1 MWFRSRSSEAGTSS
15 AARVRKSNKSRRRRP
30 TERLRLEA
38 LESRCLLT
46 FMAPV
51 NYSGGQAVV
60 AADLTNN
67 GVQDLVTCLS
77 GNSESA
83 VGVSLGKGD
92 GTFESARTFP
102 TGTGPFS
109 AAVGDLTGNGKLDIV
124 TGNSGYTGAGFSS
137 VNPSLSV
144 LLGNGDGTFQAPL
157 TFALAGFRNGIGVSV
172 AIGDM
177 NHDGR
182 LDVVVAGEAA
192 TTANVG
198 IVDVFLGQGNG
209 TFSLASTTQLS
220 DFWTETMKLG
230 DFNAD
235 GNLDVVVS
243 GLDSGGVA
251 VLQGNGDG
259 TLGAPTDFVTGGRLT
274 SLAVGDVNGDGK
286 LDIVAVNNDF
296 DDVAV
301 LLGNG
306 DGTFQRGADV
316 AASENPRAVVM
327 GDVNGDG
334 KMDLAVAGFDQYT
347 TGPYTGYTYYGT
359 PYTWYGTVTDPN
371 VNVLLGNGDGAFTW
385 SQTLSLSYAD
395 YPYGENP
402 NAITM
407 GDFNG
412 DAFADLAV
420 SGAGGGSVRLTGA
433 NWAPPAPAASSFS
446 LSGFPTS
453 TQAGRPGTF
462 AVTALNADGT
472 VDTAYTGTVRFNSS
486 DGQAALPAVYTFTA
500 ADAGKHTFSGTLK
513 TAGTQSITATD
524 ASTGTVS
531 GSETG
536 IGVTPASASHFA
548 VSSPAG
554 STAGNAFS
562 VIVTALDPYNNVATG
577 YASTVHFTSSDG
589 LAGLPADYTF
599 TANDAGVHTF
609 TSAVTLKT
617 AGSQTVAATDAST
630 GSIMGS
636 TTVAVSPATASTMI
650 VTGFPSPITAG
661 VAGSFTVTL
670 KDAYGNVAT
679 AYTGTVRITS
689 SDARAVLPAN
699 YTFTSGDAGKH
710 TFSATL
716 KTAGTQSITAT
727 DTVNASLHG
736 TDSGITVK
744 PAAAS
749 KFVLNAPASVQPGVP
764 FSLTVTVEDAYGNIV
779 TGYVGTVHFS
789 SSDSQAHLP
798 ANYTFTAADNGVHTF
813 TGVVLRKAGNQTITA
828 TDTKNSSITGKTV
841 VDVL

>member
-1 MWFRSRSSEAGTSS
+1 MWFRSIIGSLKTSAVSKPSRS
-15 AARVRKSNKSRRRRP
+15 KRRRQSP
-30 TERLRLEA
+30 GRLQLES

-51 NYSGGQAVV
+51 NYQGLSAVV
-60 AADLTNN
+60 TADLTNN
-67 GVQDLVTCLS
+67 GIQDLVTCGS
-77 GNSESA
+77 NGNGGAGYVS
-83 VGVSLGKGD
+83 VSLGKGD
-92 GTFESARTFP
+92 GTFESARSFA
-102 TGTGPFS
+102 TGTGAFS
-109 AAVGDLTGNGKLDIV
+109 VAVGDLTGNGILDIV
-124 TGNSGYTGAGFSS
+124 TTNSGFAGEAFPPL
-137 VNPSLSV
+137 NPSLSV
-144 LLGNGDGTFQAPL
+144 LMGNGDGTFQAPL
-157 TFALAGFRNGIGVSV
+157 TFSLAGFRDGTGVSV

-209 TFSLASTTQLS
+209 TFSLAATTQLS
-220 DFWTETMKLG
+220 DFWTEATRLG

-243 GLDSGGVA
+243 GLDSGGAA
-251 VLQGNGDG
+251 VLLGNGDG
-259 TLGAPTDFVTGGRLT
+259 TLGAPADFVTGGRLT

-286 LDIVAVNNDF
+286 LDVVAVNAEF
-296 DDVAV
+296 DEVSV

-306 DGTFQRGADV
+306 DGTFHRGADV
-316 AASENPRAVVM
+316 AASANPRAVVM
-327 GDVNGDG
+327 GDLNGDG
-334 KMDLAVAGFDQYT
+334 KMDLAVAGYDQYT

-371 VNVLLGNGDGAFTW
+371 VNVLLGNGDGTFTW
-385 SQTLSLSYAD
+385 SQTLSLSYTG
-395 YPYGENP
+395 YPYGEDP
-402 NAITM
+402 NAITT
-407 GDFNG
+407 GNFNG
-412 DAFADLAV
+412 DAFPDLAV
-420 SGAGGGSVRLTGA
+420 SGAGGVSVLLNGA
-433 NWAPPAPAASSFS
+433 NWAPPAPAPSSFRV
-446 LSGFPTS
+446 SGFPAS
-453 TQAGRPGTF
+453 TQAGTPGTIT
-462 AVTALNADGT
+462 VTALNADGT
-472 VDTAYTGTVRFNSS
+472 VDTGYIGTARFSSS
-486 DGQAALPAVYTFTA
+486 DSQAALPAAYTFTA
-500 ADAGKHTFSGTLK
+500 ADAGKHTFSAALK

-536 IGVTPASASHFA
+536 ITVTPASASHFA
-548 VSSPAG
+548 INSPAG
-554 STAGNAFS
+554 STAGSAFS

-617 AGSQTVAATDAST
+617 AGSQTVAATDTST

-636 TTVAVSPATASTMI
+636 ATVSVTPAAASTMI
-650 VTGFPSPITAG
+650 VTGFPSPMTAG
-661 VAGSFTVTL
+661 AAGSFTVTL
-670 KDAYGNVAT
+670 KDAYGNIAT
-679 AYTGTVRITS
+679 GYTGTVHLTS
-689 SDARAVLPAN
+689 SDAKAVLPAN
-699 YTFTSGDAGKH
+699 YTFTSADAGKH
-710 TFSATL
+710 VFSATL

-727 DTVNASLHG
+727 DTVNASLHS
-736 TDSGITVK
+736 TNSGITVK
-744 PAAAS
+744 AAAAS
-749 KFVLNAPASVQPGVP
+749 KFVLSAPASVQPGVP

-779 TGYVGTVHFS
+779 TGYTGTIHFT
-789 SSDSQAHLP
+789 SSDSRASLP
-798 ANYTFTAADNGVHTF
+798 ANYTFKASDNGVHTF
-813 TGVVLRKAGNQTITA
+813 TGLALRRTGNQTITV